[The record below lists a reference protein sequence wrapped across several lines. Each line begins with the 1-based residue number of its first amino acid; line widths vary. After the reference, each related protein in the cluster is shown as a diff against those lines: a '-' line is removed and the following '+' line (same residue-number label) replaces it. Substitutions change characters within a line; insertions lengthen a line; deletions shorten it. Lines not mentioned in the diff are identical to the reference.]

1 MVENNSYDENV
12 KDFNRMLF
20 KLDDKDFNWDT
31 HAMIDLI
38 VEKIEVEYAMNCM
51 LDDSNVIHIN
61 RFQDALKWADH
72 QKFVCSGGWIPPI
85 GYNKAAPK
93 RCKQSKPIP
102 TRRGFAIG
110 RDGRRRR
117 KKYL

>member
-20 KLDDKDFNWDT
+20 KLDDKDFNWDMHT
-31 HAMIDLI
+31 MIDLI
-38 VEKIEVEYAMNCM
+38 VERIEAEYTMNCM

-61 RFQDALKWADH
+61 RFQDVLKWADY
-72 QKFVCSGGWIPPI
+72 QKFISPGGQIAPI
-85 GYNKAAPK
+85 GYSGAAPK
-93 RCKQSKPIP
+93 RRKQSKPIP

-110 RDGRRRR
+110 RDGRRKR

>member
-12 KDFNRMLF
+12 KDFNRMF
-20 KLDDKDFNWDT
+20 NDLDDKDFNWDM
-31 HAMIDLI
+31 HVMIDLI
-38 VEKIEVEYAMNCM
+38 VEKIEAEYTMNCM

-72 QKFVCSGGWIPPI
+72 QKFICPGGRIAPI
-85 GYNKAAPK
+85 GYDKAVP
-93 RCKQSKPIP
+93 S
-102 TRRGFAIG
+102 RRSFAIDRSG
-110 RDGRRRR
+110 RRR

>member
-1 MVENNSYDENV
+1 MVENNSYFENV

-20 KLDDKDFNWDT
+20 NLDDKDFNWDVRV
-31 HAMIDLI
+31 MIDLI
-38 VEKIEVEYAMNCM
+38 VEKIEAEYTMNYM

-72 QKFVCSGGWIPPI
+72 QKFVCYGGSIPPLSHS
-85 GYNKAAPK
+85 KTASS
-93 RCKQSKPIP
+93 RRKPIP
-102 TRRGFAIG
+102 SRRS
-110 RDGRRRR
+110 GRRRR